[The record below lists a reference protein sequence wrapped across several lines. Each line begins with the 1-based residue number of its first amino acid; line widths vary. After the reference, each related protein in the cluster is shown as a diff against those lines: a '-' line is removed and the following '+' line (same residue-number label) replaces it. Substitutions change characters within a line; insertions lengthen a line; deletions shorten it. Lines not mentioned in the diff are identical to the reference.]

1 MGVPEAGDDVLLWAA
16 LATSTALAPTVQPA
30 GLTATIG
37 EARCP
42 ARQAPVV
49 VRNPTGRPID
59 YELLQD
65 GRVVRLER
73 VPAGGVIDGLAQLTE
88 DEPVELTV
96 RSEGRTLARATR
108 TADCARTTPTGTT
121 PTGTA
126 PVGTG
131 PAKGGPTS
139 AKPTADGPPKGEP
152 TTDEPAK
159 GQPTT
164 DEEEDGDGAV
174 KGKDGV
180 ARGKGGKKA
189 PARSAPRKE
198 APEERERLPETGA
211 VGNARVMTAV
221 GGLAGGLVVLFW
233 GWLWPTSGRGD
244 WSTPVRRTGG

>member
-1 MGVPEAGDDVLLWAA
+1 MGVLEAGDDVLLWAA
-16 LATSTALAPTVQPA
+16 LATSTALAPAAQPA

-49 VRNPTGRPID
+49 VRNPTDRPID

-121 PTGTA
+121 PTGTV
-126 PVGTG
+126 PVGTA

-139 AKPTADGPPKGEP
+139 AKPTAGGPPKGEP
-152 TTDEPAK
+152 TA
-159 GQPTT
+159 
-164 DEEEDGDGAV
+164 DEEADGDGAV
-174 KGKDGV
+174 KGKDGI
-180 ARGKGGKKA
+180 AKGKGGKKV
-189 PARSAPRKE
+189 PARSGPRKE
-198 APEERERLPETGA
+198 ASEERERLPETGV

-244 WSTPVRRTGG
+244 WSAPVRRTGG